1 MKWIN
6 YHHLIYFREIATHG
20 SMARASEKLKIGQPA
35 LSAQLK
41 DLEEYLGVQLFE
53 RKNRRLVITQAGTR
67 VLEYATRI
75 HDLGQELLSVVDGQ
89 EVKTRTHLT
98 IGAIDNIPKTLLF
111 DLAHFAQKQ
120 TKCTVRVEEGSI
132 ENLMR
137 MLSAHQIDLIV
148 ADHTVSSLDIKTVFC
163 KRIQH
168 LPVAAY
174 SDAVF
179 SHLKGNFPHSL
190 HKVPVILPTIHAKF
204 RSDLEHFFVTQKIT
218 PDIIAETQDTA
229 LQKIYA
235 NKGVGVIFLPEFA
248 AKEFVREE
256 MFIKLGRLPN
266 VFVEYFLISTKKVIK
281 NPAIEALL
289 DLDYSN
295 FKL

>member
-41 DLEEYLGVQLFE
+41 DLENYLGVKLFE

-67 VLEYATRI
+67 VLEYASRI

-89 EVKTRTHLT
+89 EIKSRTHLT

-111 DLAHFAQKQ
+111 DLAHYAQKQ
-120 TKCTVRVEEGSI
+120 TKCTIKVEEGPI

-148 ADHTVSSLDIKTVFC
+148 SDHTVSSMDIKTIFC

-174 SDAVF
+174 ADEAF
-179 SHLKGNFPHSL
+179 AHIKNNFPHSL
-190 HKVPVILPTIHAKF
+190 NKIPVILPTIHAKF

-235 NKGVGVIFLPEFA
+235 AKGMGIVFLPEFA
-248 AKEFVREE
+248 AKEYVRGD
-256 MFIKLGRLPN
+256 MLLKLGRLPN
-266 VFVEYFLISTKKVIK
+266 VFVEYFFISTKKIIK
-281 NPAIEALL
+281 NPALEVLL